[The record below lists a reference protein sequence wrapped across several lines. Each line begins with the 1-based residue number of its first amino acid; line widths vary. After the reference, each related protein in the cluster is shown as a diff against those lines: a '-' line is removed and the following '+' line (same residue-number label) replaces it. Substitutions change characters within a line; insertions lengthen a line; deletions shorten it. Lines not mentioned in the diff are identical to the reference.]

1 MFWFIIIVLVLS
13 AFISE
18 TIAALY
24 FLTIVDAIIAGIMAL
39 IFGATFGMVV
49 FVVIFVTACMMVSS
63 ETKHQ
68 KEMFKNIG
76 DLL

>member
-49 FVVIFVTACMMVSS
+49 FVVIFETACMMVSS
-63 ETKHQ
+63 ETERQ
-68 KEMFKNIG
+68 K
-76 DLL
+76 